1 MSRFGIKKM
10 RRKLTQSVRTACK
23 FRYIVTY
30 EYLEVKSIE
39 DWFVYHIVLTEVNV

>member
-10 RRKLTQSVRTACK
+10 KRQLKQRVQTACK

-30 EYLEVKSIE
+30 EYLEVKTQE
-39 DWFVYHIVLTEVNV
+39 EW